1 MHKPCVSSAFVFICL
16 CVCVCVLHSTCV
28 FSSLSRT
35 TRSAPWGSPPPT
47 CRPRTDSPCGFW
59 EMYSSCST
67 TPSTTAQATKW
78 ALPPQPKPDQHDHDR
93 KPTQTPTVLK
103 SLPPQTSHRIY
114 SISDH
119 SRTSITNGNYS
130 ETLITTTLVILEHI
144 LPMATTLLIIIHI
157 LPMAT
162 TVGQFGFGP
171 VWLKQA
177 STSLG

>member
-1 MHKPCVSSAFVFICL
+1 MCLSA

-35 TRSAPWGSPPPT
+35 TRSALWGSPPPT

-59 EMYSSCST
+59 EMYSSGST
-67 TPSTTAQATKW
+67 TPSTTAQTTKW

-93 KPTQTPTVLK
+93 KPTQTPTVLR

-114 SISDH
+114 STSGH
-119 SRTSITNGNYS
+119 SRTTITKGINS
-130 ETLITTTLVILEHI
+130 ESPIATSLILEHILPITTTLVIIIRI
-144 LPMATTLLIIIHI
+144 LPL
-157 LPMAT
+157 AT

-171 VWLKQA
+171 VGLKQA